1 MGTSIRDYRSSAFDL
16 EVLPSVT
23 TEEETGYGFREG
35 G

>member
-16 EVLPSVT
+16 EMLPGVT
-23 TEEETGYGFREG
+23 TEEETGYGVRKG